1 MYDFN
6 RLTTTIER
14 GGIIAMPTET
24 VYGLVTDA
32 GSQSAVSLL
41 RKIKQKPP
49 SEPIPVFIHPET
61 PFSEYTEY
69 SSEIM
74 QILEQEFMPGP
85 LMLVVR
91 ARENITRLPVCI
103 DDKIGLRKSSMP
115 AVNELLER
123 SGRILTATSAN
134 ISGSPPALDEDD
146 VKKMFSASEV
156 HIIGKPEGI
165 VIYDK
170 PSTSLLFEAGSIK
183 VLREGAIPVE
193 RINSV
198 LSKQGIKQRLDYA

>member
-6 RLTTTIER
+6 RLAATIDR

-24 VYGLVTDA
+24 VYGLVADA

-41 RKIKQKPP
+41 REIKRKPP

-61 PFSEYTEY
+61 AFSEYTDY

-85 LMLVVR
+85 LMFVVG
-91 ARENITRLPVCI
+91 ALEKIARLPVCV
-103 DDKIGLRKSSMP
+103 DDRIGLRKSTMP
-115 AVNELLER
+115 PVNGLLES
-123 SGRILTATSAN
+123 SGRLLTATSAN
-134 ISGSPPALDEDD
+134 ISGAPPALNEDD

-156 HIIGKPEGI
+156 HIISKPEG
-165 VIYDK
+165 VMIYNK
-170 PSTSLLFEAGSIK
+170 PSTSLLLEGDCIK

-193 RINSV
+193 KINSV